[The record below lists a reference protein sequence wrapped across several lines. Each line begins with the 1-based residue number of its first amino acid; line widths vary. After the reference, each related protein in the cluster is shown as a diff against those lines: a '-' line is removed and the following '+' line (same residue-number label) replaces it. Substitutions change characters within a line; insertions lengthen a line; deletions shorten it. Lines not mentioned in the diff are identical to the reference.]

1 MQINIQSKPVL
12 RNAVVLDCEL
22 TVVFNPWQELGATP
36 VPPIFLNSQCQGPYI
51 ILKNP
56 TKDTQKP
63 CSETA

>member
-1 MQINIQSKPVL
+1 MQIIIQSKPVL

-51 ILKNP
+51 IPK
-56 TKDTQKP
+56 KAKETQKP